1 MEKEKLLKHPLTL
14 IAAIFVFLFISS
26 RLGLKLPISVIS
38 QDRGQP
44 LVVDGQGK
52 VTVIPDVA
60 KVTLGIEESGS
71 SLAAVQK
78 SVNQKSKSLVDS
90 LKKLGIGEK
99 DIKTTSYNVYPDYDY
114 ESRPQ
119 KITGYRVSINY
130 EVKVKDFDKVNEVVV
145 VATQN
150 GANVVGNISFDVNEE
165 TKKKKLDEA
174 REEAVKEAKDK
185 AQSLAR
191 AAGVSLGKILNISE
205 FPGFEPPT
213 PFALKEGVGG
223 IEPARPEITPG
234 ETEISVTVS
243 ISFEIR

>member
-1 MEKEKLLKHPLTL
+1 MDKEKLLKHPLTL

-44 LVVDGQGK
+44 LVVEGQGK
-52 VTVIPDVA
+52 VTVVPDVA

-99 DIKTTSYNVYPDYDY
+99 DIKTTSYNVFPDYDY

-119 KITGYRVSINY
+119 RITGYRVNITY
-130 EVKVKDFDKVNEVVV
+130 EVTVKDFDKINDVVIR
-145 VATQN
+145 ATET
-150 GANVVGNISFDVNEE
+150 GVNVVGNISFDVNEE

-174 REEAVKEAKDK
+174 REVAVKEAKDK

-205 FPGFEPPT
+205 FPGFAPPP
-213 PFALKEGVGG
+213 PFALKGG
-223 IEPARPEITPG
+223 MGGDEPARPEITPG
-234 ETEISVTVS
+234 ETELTVTVS
-243 ISFEIR
+243 LSFEIR

>member
-1 MEKEKLLKHPLTL
+1 MSRQYLKHPLTL
-14 IAAIFVFLFISS
+14 IAAFFLLLAIFS
-26 RLGLKLPISVIS
+26 RLGVKLPISVIS

-44 LVVDGQGK
+44 LIVEGQGK
-52 VTVIPDVA
+52 VTVVPDVA
-60 KVTLGIEESGS
+60 KVFLGIEESGR

-78 SVNQKSKSLVDS
+78 SVNQKSKSLLDS

-99 DIKTTSYNVYPDYDY
+99 DIQTTSYNVFPDYDY

-119 KITGYRVSINY
+119 RIIGYRVNITY
-130 EVKVKDFDKVNEVVV
+130 EVVVKDFDKINDVVV
-145 VATQN
+145 RATET
-150 GANVVGNISFDVNEE
+150 GANVVGNIFFDVNEE

-213 PFALKEGVGG
+213 PFALKEGMGG
-223 IEPARPEITPG
+223 GEPVRPEITPG
-234 ETEISVTVS
+234 ETELTLTVS
-243 ISFEIR
+243 LSFEIR

>member
-1 MEKEKLLKHPLTL
+1 MDKEKLLKHPLTL

-44 LVVDGQGK
+44 LVVEGQGK
-52 VTVIPDVA
+52 VTVVPDVA

-71 SLAAVQK
+71 SLASVQK

-99 DIKTTSYNVYPDYDY
+99 DIKTTSYNVFPDYDY

-119 KITGYRVSINY
+119 RITGYRVNITY
-130 EVKVKDFDKVNEVVV
+130 EVTVKDFDKINDVVTR
-145 VATQN
+145 ATET

-205 FPGFEPPT
+205 FPSFEPPT

-223 IEPARPEITPG
+223 TEPARPEITPG